1 MEHTPGP
8 WKVDEV
14 WSLIMGPNGEEVAAV
29 HSGVSHPTR
38 ANRNTAHANA
48 RLIAA
53 APDMLAALQEALKSL
68 EYAAMV
74 LEAPEKSA
82 FRENIVDARAAIEK
96 AVTL

>member
-1 MEHTPGP
+1 MEYTPGP

-14 WSLIMGPNGEEVAAV
+14 WSLIMGPKGEEVAAV

-53 APDMLAALQEALKSL
+53 APRMLEALKDVSRALTVIEQHGTGEESL
-68 EYAAMV
+68 THT
-74 LEAPEKSA
+74 
-82 FRENIVDARAAIEK
+82 IVRAAIEK
-96 AVTL
+96 AE

>member
-1 MEHTPGP
+1 MEYTPGP

-14 WSLIMGPNGEEVAAV
+14 WSLIMGPKGEEVAAV

-53 APDMLAALQEALKSL
+53 APDMFAALKVAYRSLYELAGEMRDRKSFDII
-68 EYAAMV
+68 
-74 LEAPEKSA
+74 S
-82 FRENIVDARAAIEK
+82 AAIEK
-96 AVTL
+96 AE